1 MKKSSIKLFMA
12 AIACALCG
20 LSSYAA
26 DLFPSLYDSPN
37 IETVYVSKAMMMN
50 SNKSRSILFDQL
62 NIYDSKNLDDLYVY
76 SAKNPEG
83 IELAQKALADYR
95 KKNKNLEVLMRTKSE
110 KEESVIYGM
119 PSEKPGFYSNI
130 IIMNNGKSFSMV
142 VLSGSINLNFG
153 QMGFTFPKSNGILNL
168 DQLKQL
174 DLLKQLKQLDQLKQ
188 LKSSAHLERMSRT
201 SARRSPIPMV

>member
-1 MKKSSIKLFMA
+1 MKKSSIKLFLA
-12 AIACALCG
+12 AIATALCG
-20 LSSYAA
+20 LPSYAA

-37 IETVYVSKAMMMN
+37 IETVYVSKAMMLN
-50 SNKSRSILFDQL
+50 SNKSRSILYNQL

-153 QMGFTFPKSNGILNL
+153 QMGFIFPKSNGILNL

-174 DLLKQLKQLDQLKQ
+174 NQLKQLDQLKH
-188 LKSSAHLERMSRT
+188 LKESAQLERMSRM
-201 SARRSPIPMV
+201 SARRSPTPIV